1 MAASSPRVRAA
12 EVLAAVRAGRDSIS
26 LLSAR
31 FRGVG
36 RKELLTRLHHLRIS
50 GQVVPVGN
58 HRKHS
63 TDRRWRIAESSDRPR
78 GRTYRHQFER
88 MVWQALHATRR
99 QNIREVTAQVPACF
113 ATVRRSLWDLE
124 RQGAARRDV
133 PGARRTWVRGSQQPS
148 CLTTRAALGTRTSLL
163 TYLARHPGIR
173 AATLYRRWGRGLI
186 NGAIRAG
193 EVCGLRQGVHQTLW
207 LAASAPAA
215 PTEEDRIAAVLA
227 AVGADA
233 ISTRSLV
240 QTAEDSDRV
249 MLLIRHGWLEG
260 GAARVAGYGLT
271 KHHTGSVAAIV
282 ALRAFAAAHGAM
294 PLDRLAQVR
303 PSLFRRL
310 QHQDALATAAAESL
324 ITTD

>member
-1 MAASSPRVRAA
+1 MRVRAA

-26 LLSAR
+26 LLSKH
-31 FRGVG
+31 FRCVG
-36 RKELLTRLHHLRIS
+36 RRELLARLHLLRIS

-58 HRKHS
+58 HRKHNS
-63 TDRRWRIAESSDRPR
+63 DRRWRIADSSDRPR

-88 MVWQALHATRR
+88 MVWQALHPTRR
-99 QNIREVTAQVPACF
+99 QNAVEIAAQVPACC
-113 ATVRRSLWDLE
+113 ATVRRALVDLE
-124 RQGAARRDV
+124 QEGAARRDG
-133 PGARRTWVRGSQQPS
+133 PARARRTWVRGSEQPS
-148 CLTTRAALGTRTSLL
+148 CLTTRAALGTRASLL
-163 TYLARHPGIR
+163 TYLAKHPGIR
-173 AATLYRRWGRGLI
+173 AASLYRRWGRGLI

-193 EVCGLRQGVHQTLW
+193 EVRGLRQGVHQTLW
-207 LAASAPAA
+207 LAANAPAA

-233 ISTRSLV
+233 IATRPLV
-240 QTAEDSDRV
+240 KTAEDSDRV

-260 GAARVAGYGLT
+260 GATRVAGYGLT
-271 KHHTGSVAAIV
+271 RHHTGTVAAID
-282 ALRAFAAAHGAM
+282 ALRSFAATHGPM

-310 QHQDALATAAAESL
+310 QHQDALATAAAESV